1 MLITV
6 LLVSSFIALINAPCV
21 ERRWQETHES
31 KVKYCA
37 DSMLCYCQRSKSFLQ
52 VLHERD
58 ESVRESIVSSEPV
71 THVDSLWPQFAA
83 N

>member
-1 MLITV
+1 MHRV
-6 LLVSSFIALINAPCV
+6 WSGDDK
-21 ERRWQETHES
+21 RHK
-31 KVKYCA
+31 KVKWNIVRGA
-37 DSMLCYCQRSKSFLQ
+37 DSMLRYCQRSKSFLQ

-71 THVDSLWPQFAA
+71 THVDSLWPQFAV